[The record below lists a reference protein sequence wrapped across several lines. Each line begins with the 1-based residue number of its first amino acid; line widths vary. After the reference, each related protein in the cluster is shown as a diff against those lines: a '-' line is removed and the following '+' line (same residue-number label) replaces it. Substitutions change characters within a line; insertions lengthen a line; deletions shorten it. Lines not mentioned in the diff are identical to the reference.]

1 MTDDSE
7 TDSVDGPTPGGG
19 PNRVVSETSVDDIL
33 DSISSSPEPDRD
45 DRPEKSEQ
53 TEETNRNGKTNREG
67 DLSERDDDTKADPEC
82 DGDTEADSERNSE
95 TRDNSERHNET
106 EADSEPDAVGDPK
119 PNTTTIE
126 TGPPADPSAVLA
138 DDSSDDDASA
148 NRVPGTGSED
158 DIVSGEAPPTEPEPE
173 TESKSTTEPAL
184 TPGSEPTTESGPTT
198 ETENS
203 LEDAEPDLSSRIE
216 RGEVTG
222 SDVRAAE
229 AGEGREETTDISD
242 IELSMDDLESTT
254 GSGSSSRATR
264 GRSSTDGPLSGS
276 IGPSAADPETG
287 ESDATK
293 DSETDEGPSGLFD
306 RLRGLF
312 SR

>member
-45 DRPEKSEQ
+45 DRSEKSEQ

-67 DLSERDDDTKADPEC
+67 DSSER
-82 DGDTEADSERNSE
+82 DGDTEADP
-95 TRDNSERHNET
+95 
-106 EADSEPDAVGDPK
+106 EPDAVGDPK

-138 DDSSDDDASA
+138 ADSIDDGASA
-148 NRVPGTGSED
+148 NRVPGNGPDD
-158 DIVSGEAPPTEPEPE
+158 DIVSGEAPPAEPEPE

-184 TPGSEPTTESGPTT
+184 TPGSEPTTESGPTMETGPTT

-229 AGEGREETTDISD
+229 AGEGREETTDIGD

-287 ESDATK
+287 ESDETK

-306 RLRGLF
+306 RLKGLF